1 MNDTLPASAKAP
13 DVQSSLG
20 LSGVDLIAMVV
31 SDSGLANCE
40 PKWWNASPTG
50 CMLIG
55 LQPRGGWQIL
65 QRAVQWGSDSW
76 ANCFGVDCATPTL
89 YAYFACTIRNRLEVL
104 ASRRLRSPMEDV
116 PAGGAWNTK
125 DDFTVK
131 RPTKLIDGSRGGQ
144 AFMAEVL
151 APETGTHYSI
161 ADQARLQMLSV
172 LMVGAGLAVDD
183 SLENYMGTVLPA
195 DFDLSDGLGSVFG
208 RLAIGLVAGS
218 LLVVLFMLATWWS
231 LMRGNLFGSAL
242 PYMVKIVS
250 LMSWAVGATGLLM
263 LGGNPR
269 VRLVVKGI
277 PDHIK
282 KRLASLKDGADLD
295 STETCTGP
303 VLEASDKAQS
313 TKITTEVL
321 TSHENDETLSGLNPK
336 ATTCS
341 SKVETNRTQNS
352 RDTDPKVKI
361 QFGSLHGSVFL
372 PDRGFCVLRSSLVER
387 LCAIDILTV
396 RTVGWYLGMA
406 WFGLL
411 LLGSIALQVGST
423 LAPAFGADLL
433 GLVFLLVT
441 ALARGA
447 GVAGPEEW
455 MIPRWKRRQN
465 ASNGAV
471 LLGQFNS
478 RAGLVE
484 A

>member
-1 MNDTLPASAKAP
+1 MCSFSTPPLAKL
-13 DVQSSLG
+13 LG

-55 LQPRGGWQIL
+55 LQPRGGWQII

-76 ANCFGVDCATPTL
+76 AKCFGVDCAAPIL

-104 ASRRLRSPMEDV
+104 LSARLRSPMEGV
-116 PAGGAWNTK
+116 PAGGQWNTWE
-125 DDFTVK
+125 DESFTVK
-131 RPTKLIDGSRGGQ
+131 RPTKLVDGSRGGQ

-151 APETGTHYSI
+151 APEAGGGQYTI
-161 ADQARLQMLSV
+161 ADQSRLQMLSV

-183 SLENYMGTVLPA
+183 SLASYWSAVLPA

-208 RLAIGLVAGS
+208 RLAIGLALGS
-218 LLVVLFMLATWWS
+218 LVAIGLMIATWWS
-231 LMRGNLFGSAL
+231 LVATDDNVFGLAL

-250 LMSWAVGATGLLM
+250 LLSWAVGAMGLLM

-269 VRLVVKGI
+269 VRLVDKDI
-277 PDHIK
+277 PEHIK
-282 KRLASLKDGADLD
+282 RRLATMKDEAEEPHPTAD
-295 STETCTGP
+295 S
-303 VLEASDKAQS
+303 
-313 TKITTEVL
+313 
-321 TSHENDETLSGLNPK
+321 
-336 ATTCS
+336 
-341 SKVETNRTQNS
+341 
-352 RDTDPKVKI
+352 DPKVRI

-372 PDRGFCVLRSSLVER
+372 PDRGACMVRFSVVER
-387 LCAIDILTV
+387 LCASDIKTV
-396 RTVGWYLGMA
+396 RTTGWYIGMG

-411 LLGSIALQVGST
+411 LVGSVALQVGAT

-433 GLVFLLVT
+433 SLVFLLAT

-455 MIPRWKRRQN
+455 MIPRWKRRHN
-465 ASNGAV
+465 TSNGAI

-478 RAGLVE
+478 RAGGGE